1 MAEWTP
7 RTAQR
12 HRKRHAQ
19 RQAEESLRQEKA
31 LQEVANQTLSMQ
43 QKMKA
48 KSKANAATSA
58 KAAQEEAARKVAE
71 AKLREK
77 TSMLRQMSKE
87 SRAQRAQ
94 ADRERD
100 EHAQRAK
107 KLEEELAAVQR
118 QLASE
123 RKLVSD
129 MDKYSPQPAKE
140 EAECVI
146 CLENTRLGLTCSGK
160 TTHFICATCLNAYVS
175 SEAAQEPAHI
185 EKRKGKIHC
194 PLKLF
199 GSGGPDDAEVKD
211 VNSGGW
217 STAGCD
223 SEPLD
228 DLALVKL
235 LDPEP
240 YRALQAAQ
248 QRFIEAAAAR
258 EARDQNLVRWTSR
271 SGCCFSRG
279 VRYIQPSSVAV
290 WQHHGRSC

>member
-1 MAEWTP
+1 MVTIYTTFTWNLLLESRLLRRRKHTPQPVEPEPETTDASGMVEWTP

-31 LQEVANQTLSMQ
+31 RQEV
-43 QKMKA
+43 KA
-48 KSKANAATSA
+48 ASKANAATA
-58 KAAQEEAARKVAE
+58 TKAAQEEAARKLAE

-94 ADRERD
+94 ADREVQ
-100 EHAQRAK
+100 EHAQKAQ

-129 MDKYSPQPAKE
+129 MEKYSVSPQLRPVTE

-146 CLENTRLGLTCSGK
+146 CLENTRLGLACSGSI
-160 TTHFICATCLNAYVS
+160 THFICTTCLNAYVS

-223 SEPLD
+223 SEALD
-228 DLALVKL
+228 DLALVKQ

-258 EARDQNLVRWTSR
+258 EAEEQ
-271 SGCCFSRG
+271 
-279 VRYIQPSSVAV
+279 
-290 WQHHGRSC
+290 

>member
-31 LQEVANQTLSMQ
+31 LQDV
-43 QKMKA
+43 KA
-48 KSKANAATSA
+48 TSKANAATAA
-58 KAAQEEAARKVAE
+58 KAAQEEAARKLAE
-71 AKLREK
+71 AKLNEN
-77 TSMLRQMSKE
+77 TAMLRQMSKE

-129 MDKYSPQPAKE
+129 MDKYSPQPVKE

-146 CLENTRLGLTCSGK
+146 CLENTRLGLSCSGS
-160 TTHFICATCLNAYVS
+160 TAHFICATCLNDYVA

-258 EARDQNLVRWTSR
+258 EAEEQ
-271 SGCCFSRG
+271 
-279 VRYIQPSSVAV
+279 
-290 WQHHGRSC
+290 

>member
-1 MAEWTP
+1 ME
-7 RTAQR
+7 
-12 HRKRHAQ
+12 
-19 RQAEESLRQEKA
+19 
-31 LQEVANQTLSMQ
+31 
-43 QKMKA
+43 
-48 KSKANAATSA
+48 
-58 KAAQEEAARKVAE
+58 
-71 AKLREK
+71 
-77 TSMLRQMSKE
+77 
-87 SRAQRAQ
+87 
-94 ADRERD
+94 
-100 EHAQRAK
+100 
-107 KLEEELAAVQR
+107 
-118 QLASE
+118 
-123 RKLVSD
+123 
-129 MDKYSPQPAKE
+129 KYSVSSPVKE

-160 TTHFICATCLNAYVS
+160 TTHFICATCLNAYVAS
-175 SEAAQEPAHI
+175 GSRQEPAHI

-258 EARDQNLVRWTSR
+258 EAEEQ
-271 SGCCFSRG
+271 
-279 VRYIQPSSVAV
+279 
-290 WQHHGRSC
+290 